1 MALKKCKECDAEISS
16 SAKTCPQCG
25 KKQKS
30 TGAIILGIILVIIG
44 IGMLGSDTTTTTTD
58 NTLSNTTTSTSVVTK
73 ENYDKIKEGMTKEEV
88 KAILGEPT
96 SVSESETPGV
106 GTMELNHFQE
116 PLTFIGIDIY
126 FLNDKVYMKNYTE
139 L

>member
-1 MALKKCKECDAEISS
+1 MALKKCKECGAEISS
-16 SAKTCPQCG
+16 SAKKCPQCG

-30 TGAIILGIILVIIG
+30 TGTIILGVILVIIG
-44 IGMLGSDTTTTTTD
+44 IGMLGGNTSQITTD
-58 NTLSNTTTSTSVVTK
+58 TTLSNTTTSTSIVTK
-73 ENYDKIKEGMTKEEV
+73 ENYDKIEEGMTKEEV

-96 SVSESETPGV
+96 SISESDTPGV
-106 GTMELNHFQE
+106 GKMELNHYQE
-116 PLTFIGIDIY
+116 PLKFIGIDIY

>member
-1 MALKKCKECDAEISS
+1 MALKKCKECGAEISS
-16 SAKTCPQCG
+16 SAKRCPQCG

-30 TGAIILGIILVIIG
+30 TGAVILGIIILIIG
-44 IGMLGSDTTTTTTD
+44 IGMLGGNTSQITTD
-58 NTLSNTTTSTSVVTK
+58 TTLSNTTTSTSIVTK
-73 ENYDKIKEGMTKEEV
+73 ENYDKIEEGMTKEEV

-96 SVSESETPGV
+96 SISESDTPGV
-106 GTMELNHFQE
+106 GKMELNHYQE